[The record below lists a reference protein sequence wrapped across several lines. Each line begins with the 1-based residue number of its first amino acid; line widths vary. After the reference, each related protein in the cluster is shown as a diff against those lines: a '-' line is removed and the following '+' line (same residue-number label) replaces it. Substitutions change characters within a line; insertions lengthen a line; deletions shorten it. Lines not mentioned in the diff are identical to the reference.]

1 VVIAVGAILVGLL
14 ELLGVLAKA
23 LLALFAG
30 EDELELLAE
39 RVGFILG
46 VAFGA
51 VEPFAAWRGIEL
63 RLVKGEMSAR
73 WGRFAYSRAP
83 GWRLGR

>member
-14 ELLGVLAKA
+14 ELLGVLAEA

-51 VEPFAAWRGIEL
+51 VEPFAAWRGNEL
-63 RLVKGEMSAR
+63 RLAKGWEMVR
-73 WGRFAYSRAP
+73 WGLFAYNKAL